1 VYRSYDGYFV
11 FSTPLHTQ
19 VQCYLQVYEGRGF
32 LPVAFAT
39 RVPRQANIAIPSIGN
54 QLATL
59 MWRQVVP
66 QAKEGF
72 QLIQAQ
78 HLPSGTR
85 FFEADLRIISGALEI
100 AGWSYRSQYRIERLI
115 GVPYSDPLMRSSSL

>member
-11 FSTPLHTQ
+11 FSSALHTQ

-32 LPVAFAT
+32 LPVAFVT
-39 RVPRQANIAIPSIGN
+39 RVPRQPNITIPPAAN

-59 MWRQVVP
+59 IWQQVIP

-72 QLIQAQ
+72 QLIQVQ
-78 HLPSGTR
+78 HLPPGTR
-85 FFEADLRIISGALEI
+85 FFDADLRIA
-100 AGWSYRSQYRIERLI
+100 AGSVEVVAWHYRSQHRIEQLI
-115 GVPYSDPLMRSSSL
+115 GVSYSDPLMRTSYQ